1 MKLTKRQLKRIIR
14 EEYSRLKRR
23 GLIKESFGPNGAILD
38 HVRMAGV
45 NGIHIEDLASKLG
58 VAIGD
63 IFDSIDRLEE
73 SGEIYFDVET
83 EHVIAT

>member
-1 MKLTKRQLKRIIR
+1 MKTTIPKLRTIVRQV
-14 EEYSRLKRR
+14 
-23 GLIKESFGPNGAILD
+23 IKESFSPNGSILD
-38 HVRMAGV
+38 HARMAGP

-73 SGEIYFDVET
+73 AGEIYFDVET